1 MRPCERRGRV
11 GVAISSSPG
20 RGDGRDERDLR
31 PSGMLL
37 SMPSLEREER
47 ERRGRRER
55 KITGIATIQ
64 NVACTL
70 LCQLKPTQ
78 LHLHRT
84 TPRMYMETKPYT

>member
-47 ERRGRRER
+47 EKDNWDCHYTECCMHSPVST
-55 KITGIATIQ
+55 KANT
-64 NVACTL
+64 
-70 LCQLKPTQ
+70 
-78 LHLHRT
+78 T
-84 TPRMYMETKPYT
+84 TPT